1 MSKLENNLF
10 FRANRHFIISIIAI
24 DKIIRYGNSQLK
36 ILTSSKDDV
45 EIIISKNRAKDYKQ
59 WLK

>member
-1 MSKLENNLF
+1 MSKLEKYLF
-10 FRANRHFIISIIAI
+10 FRANLQFIISIIAI
-24 DKIIRYGNSQLK
+24 DKIIRCGNSQLK

-45 EIIISKNRAKDYKQ
+45 EIIISKNRATDFKQ